1 MISTIMQQVT
11 WKASN
16 TESASI
22 RSVIGVAL
30 IFALLAYID
39 FFSSLAN
46 FPRTVLPDTPAV
58 KFIGVFI
65 WVPICALPFLGLYQR
80 YLNESKS
87 IAVSAN
93 GRFRKMLA
101 LSLLTW
107 VTISSTYLT
116 EAIGIV
122 EAFEHYWFHWSDG
135 NILLAV
141 FPILGWAFFSHLIC
155 KAWTDQ
161 KPLEA
166 LRAFGG
172 LFSVS
177 GVWIWIFLYF
187 LDHQTRTRY
196 EFDELYP
203 DALFNLAALNFVW
216 YLIITTGVLGGYL
229 LTIRFHNWTRVMFHL
244 PTLDP
249 DTFHRLEGKAINDQ
263 SKRP

>member
-1 MISTIMQQVT
+1 
-11 WKASN
+11 
-16 TESASI
+16 
-22 RSVIGVAL
+22 VIGVAL

-46 FPRTVLPDTPAV
+46 IPRTVLPDTPAV
-58 KFIGVFI
+58 TLIGVLI

-87 IAVSAN
+87 IAVSAD

-107 VTISSTYLT
+107 VTMSSTYLT
-116 EAIGIV
+116 DAIGIV

-135 NILLAV
+135 SILLAV
-141 FPILGWAFFSHLIC
+141 FPILGWAFFSHLVC
-155 KAWTDQ
+155 KAWTDK

-166 LRAFGG
+166 LRAFGS

-177 GVWIWIFLYF
+177 GVWIWIFIYF

-196 EFDELYP
+196 EFNELYP
-203 DALFNLAALNFVW
+203 GALFNLDALNFVW
-216 YLIITTGVLGGYL
+216 YLIVTTGVLAGYL
-229 LTIRFHNWTRVMFHL
+229 LTIRFHNWTKVMFNL
-244 PTLDP
+244 PTPDP
-249 DTFHRLEGKAINDQ
+249 EILESLKGTEAHNRVQDDLK
-263 SKRP
+263 S